1 MYQPMNKHNQ
11 PSGAMVA
18 QQTSNLKVVGSSPTL
33 VATFFHKYIR
43 LTTYFT
49 IVFKHFEA
57 NKQLIVLS
65 TILDILFHTKY
76 S

>member
-1 MYQPMNKHNQ
+1 
-11 PSGAMVA
+11 
-18 QQTSNLKVVGSSPTL
+18 L

-76 S
+76 P